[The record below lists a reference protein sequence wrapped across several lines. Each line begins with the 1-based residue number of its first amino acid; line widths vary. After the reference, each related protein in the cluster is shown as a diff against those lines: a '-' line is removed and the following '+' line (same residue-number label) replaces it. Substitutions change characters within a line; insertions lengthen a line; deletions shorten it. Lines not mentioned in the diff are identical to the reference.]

1 MDSELVIRG
10 VPRRLAMDAW
20 WLDGGAV
27 SPPAAGPNPKPSAMR
42 RGAPV
47 VGLLLGLLA
56 LADVMFWGHAP
67 GLSLALFSIA
77 VFAVTAA
84 FTPARSI
91 WRPSVLV
98 VLGALP
104 VAEYL
109 QLLSILFLVASL
121 LIGIA
126 WLHIPGKLPGLD
138 HLRRAGVMFAA
149 IPLNG
154 PADAFGAIV
163 RAASLPQEA
172 FGFGRLHAWARIWA
186 FPLGGALILGALI
199 TGANPVIEEAAA
211 RALDLRVDWARLI
224 LRGLFWLGI
233 ALVLWPLVTGAD
245 SFPIPVGD
253 LPRLPKLRSGLNAG
267 SVLRALIIFNLLLG
281 VQTVFDATLLWGGA
295 ALPHG
300 MTYAEYARRG
310 AYPLLATALLAGAFA
325 LAARPFL
332 GEHRLLTPLVLLW
345 LGQNVA
351 LCLSSALRLE
361 LYVEAFGLTYLR
373 LYAMVWVALVGAGLA
388 LTAWQIW
395 RVRPNV
401 WLLTRSAALGLGVLY
416 LSCFVNFGHIVAEQN
431 LKGAQIRID
440 WRYLCTLPDVVDAT
454 VIASPK
460 SRTIWPSQLQGCFTG
475 PAAIEGWRDWGF
487 RRWRALRTMEDQ
499 GPKDPGNED
508 TPRG

>member
-10 VPRRLAMDAW
+10 LPRSLEMDAW
-20 WLDGGAV
+20 WLDGEGA
-27 SPPAAGPNPKPSAMR
+27 SPQEPRGAPEPSALR

-47 VGLLLGLLA
+47 VWLLLWLVALSDVLL
-56 LADVMFWGHAP
+56 WGHAP

-77 VFAVTAA
+77 VFAVSAA
-84 FTPARSI
+84 FAPARAI
-91 WRPSVLV
+91 WRPAVLV

-104 VAEYL
+104 VVEYL
-109 QLLSILFLVASL
+109 QLLSVLFLLASL
-121 LIGIA
+121 LLGMA
-126 WLHIPGKLPGLD
+126 WLHIPGQMPGLR

-149 IPLNG
+149 IPLQG
-154 PADAFGAIV
+154 PSDAFGALM

-172 FGFGRLHAWARIWA
+172 LGFGRLKAWARIWA

-199 TGANPVIEEAAA
+199 TGANPVIEEAVA
-211 RALDLRVDWARLI
+211 RALDLRVDWARLT

-233 ALVLWPLVTGAD
+233 ALVLWPLVTRAD
-245 SFPIPVGD
+245 SLPIPEAD

-267 SVLRALIIFNLLLG
+267 SVLRALVVFNLLLG

-295 ALPHG
+295 ALPEG
-300 MTYAEYARRG
+300 MTYAEYAHRG

-332 GEHRLLTPLVLLW
+332 GEHRWLTPLVLLW

-351 LCLSSALRLE
+351 LCLSSVLRLE

-373 LYAMVWVALVGAGLA
+373 LYAMIWVALVAAGLS

-395 RVRPNV
+395 RERPNS
-401 WLLTRSAALGLGVLY
+401 WLLLRSAALGLAVLY
-416 LSCFVNFGHIVAEQN
+416 LSCFVNFGHIVAAQN
-431 LKGAQIRID
+431 LKGDRVRID
-440 WRYLCTLPDVVDAT
+440 WRYLCTLPDVVDPT
-454 VIASPK
+454 VMASPH
-460 SRTIWPSQLQGCFTG
+460 SRRAGPSQLQGCFNG
-475 PAAIEGWRDWGF
+475 PAEIEGWRDWGF
-487 RRWRALRTMEDQ
+487 RRWRALRTMEAQ
-499 GPKDPGNED
+499 APKDLGNED